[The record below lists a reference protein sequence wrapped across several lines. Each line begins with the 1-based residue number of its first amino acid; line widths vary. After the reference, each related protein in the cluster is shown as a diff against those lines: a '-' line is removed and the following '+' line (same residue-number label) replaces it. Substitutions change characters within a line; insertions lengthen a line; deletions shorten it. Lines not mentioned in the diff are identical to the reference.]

1 MAGRIL
7 DIATNGRSVHLE
19 RGFVT
24 IKDKSTQIAKIPLAD
39 IDSIIISAKGSMWSS
54 QLVSALANQG
64 SSFVVVGENFHP
76 SIMLLPCDGHHAQ
89 GKRVRAQADAKLP
102 LRKRLWAQIV
112 KAKILAQAEALKR
125 QGKPMMRLK
134 RLADEVRSGDP
145 DNREAVAAQSYWPT
159 LLGRDFRRERDGNRE
174 NAMLN
179 YGYAILRSATARAI
193 VAAGLHP
200 SLALHHISGHDAY
213 CLADDLMEPFR
224 PAVDLLV
231 VDLVADGAEMDQ
243 VETRA
248 KLASVLDADYLTSN
262 GHTPLSVVLV
272 KLSQS
277 LAAVYEGG
285 SRNLALPTTRLPVID
300 EVT

>member
-24 IKDKSTQIAKIPLAD
+24 IKDKTTSVAKIPIAD

-54 QLVSALANQG
+54 QLASALAKQG
-64 SSFVVVGENFHP
+64 SSLVVVGENFLP
-76 SIMLLPCDGHHAQ
+76 SVMLLPCDGHHAQ
-89 GKRVRAQADAKLP
+89 GRRVRAQADAKLP
-102 LRKRLWAQIV
+102 LRKRLWSQIV
-112 KAKILAQAEALKR
+112 KAKILAQAEALHRKGVVS
-125 QGKPMMRLK
+125 QRLIK
-134 RLADEVRSGDP
+134 LASEVKSGDP
-145 DNREAVAAQSYWPT
+145 DNREAVAAQAYWPA
-159 LLGRDFRRERDGNRE
+159 LMGCEFRRKRNGDMTNGL
-174 NAMLN
+174 LN
-179 YGYAILRSATARAI
+179 YGYAVLRSATARAI

-200 SLALHHISGHDAY
+200 SLALHHVSGYDAY

-231 VDLVADGAEMDQ
+231 TDLVIEGADMEQ

-248 KLASVLDADYLTSN
+248 RLAGVMDADYLTKN

-272 KLSQS
+272 KMAQS
-277 LAAVYEGG
+277 LAAVYEGECKRLVLPS
-285 SRNLALPTTRLPVID
+285 SRIPVA
-300 EVT
+300 VATA